1 MVVPFLAD
9 GAIFSLLVR
18 LVLGAIASAL
28 AILAWTRTRNL
39 SWILVIAGILAAY
52 AGTLYGALR
61 IFGFLSGTEI
71 LIYGAPLGSL
81 ISDNLSILFFIA
93 AFVFFLRKS

>member
-1 MVVPFLAD
+1 MGAPFLAD
-9 GAIFSLLVR
+9 GVVFSLLVR

-52 AGTLYGALR
+52 AGTLYNALR
-61 IFGFLSGTEI
+61 IFGFLSGSEI

>member
-1 MVVPFLAD
+1 MADPFLAD
-9 GAIFSLLVR
+9 GIVFSLLVR

-28 AILAWTRTRNL
+28 AILAWTRTRSL
-39 SWILVIAGILAAY
+39 SWILIIAGILAGY
-52 AGTLYGALR
+52 AGTLYSALR
-61 IFGFLSGTEI
+61 VFGFLSGSEI

-81 ISDNLSILFFIA
+81 ISDNLSILFFIL